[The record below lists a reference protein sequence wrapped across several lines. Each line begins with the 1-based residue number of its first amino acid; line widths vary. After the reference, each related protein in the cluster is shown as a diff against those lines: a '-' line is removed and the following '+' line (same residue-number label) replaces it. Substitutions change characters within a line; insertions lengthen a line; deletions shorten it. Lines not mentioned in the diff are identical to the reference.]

1 VNELATTVALAM
13 GVEPKI
19 RHLPARNEVKYAYSS
34 HAKVQ
39 KFFGAPQ
46 LVSLEEGVK
55 KMGAWV
61 KEHGARKSQKF
72 ENIEVTKNF
81 PVAWLD

>member
-1 VNELATTVALAM
+1 MA
-13 GVEPKI
+13 
-19 RHLPARNEVKYAYSS
+19 
-34 HAKVQ
+34 
-39 KFFGAPQ
+39 
-46 LVSLEEGVK
+46 
-55 KMGAWV
+55 AWV

>member
-1 VNELATTVALAM
+1 M
-13 GVEPKI
+13 SVESQI

-34 HAKVQ
+34 HEKVHR
-39 KFFGAPQ
+39 FFGKKTP
-46 LVSLEEGVK
+46 VSLEDGVK
-55 KMGAWV
+55 KMASWV
-61 KEHGARKSQKF
+61 KDHGIRKSQKF